1 MALDTKYRPRTF
13 SDVVGQDQTISV
25 LKEFVRSGSGFHQSY
40 LFCGAFGSG
49 KTTMA
54 RILARALLCDAP
66 VNGEPC
72 DKCDSCTSILQTG
85 YSDSFTEF
93 DAATNSGKDAVKSL
107 TDTLLYDSFSGKRRI
122 FLIDE
127 AHRLS
132 KDALDALLKPM
143 EDTLPGSEDKI
154 MVCIFCT
161 TEPEKMRN
169 TIFSR
174 CAPAFMIRQVTPD
187 RLADRLEYV
196 CKQESLAYEREALVL
211 IGEVTEAHIRDALK
225 AVEGISMLGGVTVAN
240 TSSYLRLNA
249 NANYLTILERMPD
262 DLSGCLAEVEKLAEI
277 VSPSTAYEKLAELS
291 MLVFSTPHTKKKVP
305 VYWDGNRIT
314 QMTNRY
320 GSFIL
325 EVASTLASRP
335 QRSSF
340 ATLNCDLAML
350 HYKMHGTPVIPV
362 QGNTVI
368 HSTAQKSDT
377 ETKFVGTVTATVPE
391 KPFIT
396 SGGVYVDPRALNRR
410 AEANEPPKISVSDF
424 KSRLAGIVNAKSGGS
439 S

>member
-13 SDVVGQDQTISV
+13 SDVVGQEQTLAV
-25 LKEFVRSGSGFHQSY
+25 LKEFVRSGAGFHQSY

-72 DKCDSCTSILQTG
+72 DQCPSCLSILSSG
-85 YSDSFTEF
+85 VSDSFTEF
-93 DAATNSGKDAVKSL
+93 DAATNSGKDAIKSL

-174 CAPAFMIRQVTPD
+174 CAPAFMIRQVTPE

-196 CKQESLAYEREALVL
+196 CKAESIPYDRQALVL
-211 IGEVTEAHIRDALK
+211 IGEVTECHIRDALK
-225 AVEGISMLGGVTVAN
+225 AIEGISMLGAVDVAN

-249 NANYLTILERMPD
+249 NTHYMTLLEKLHS
-262 DLSGCLAEVEKLAEI
+262 DLSGCLAVLDQLAEV
-277 VSPSTAYEKLAELS
+277 VSPSTAYEKLAELA
-291 MLVFSTPHTKKKVP
+291 MLTFSTPQTKKKVP
-305 VYWDGNRIT
+305 VYWDAERIQT
-314 QMTNRY
+314 LANQY
-320 GSFIL
+320 GPFLL
-325 EVASTLASRP
+325 EIASTLASRP
-335 QRSSF
+335 QRSSY
-340 ATLNCDLAML
+340 ATLSCDLAML
-350 HYKMHGTPVIPV
+350 HYKLHNIPAIPPS
-362 QGNTVI
+362 GNSKSPEI
-368 HSTAQKSDT
+368 QQKTNLESKPD
-377 ETKFVGTVTATVPE
+377 GTVKQAVPE

-396 SGGVYVDPRALNRR
+396 QSGVFIDPRAVNRR
-410 AEANEPPKISVSDF
+410 DTNEAPKLSVSDF
-424 KSRLAGIVNAKSGGS
+424 KSRLAGLVNAKSSGS